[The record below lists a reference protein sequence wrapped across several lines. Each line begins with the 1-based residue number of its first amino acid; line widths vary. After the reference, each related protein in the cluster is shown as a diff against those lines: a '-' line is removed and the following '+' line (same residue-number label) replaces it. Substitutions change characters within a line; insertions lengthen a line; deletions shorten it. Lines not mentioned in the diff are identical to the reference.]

1 MAIKE
6 FFKKLLKN
14 PGKKLLTVAAITTI
28 PMALVACND
37 PTPTPTPTPDVDP
50 VEETKQVGIVSVLE
64 KNAAYKN
71 LDKSAESAITDKI
84 VGAVADEY
92 YTQKKNVQLVD
103 VQFGGADN
111 NQATI
116 VAKVDGS
123 KVVLVKYESE
133 QLGNFKSITDKQAF
147 VLGEAGYTSQTK
159 VDEDKQSEADAKIT
173 SAVKSVISKLSSL
186 DDDAKVIQ
194 ANEIF
199 DGISGDGKD
208 ISGFEKYQG
217 VILSEVRQDG
227 TVIAFTYSDGKYNDH
242 VLTVNGK
249 DDLTNDQILSE
260 IKSGEFEIT
269 TRTIDPSE
277 TYTAPAVEEKPV
289 VEYVNFNE
297 IYNEIFGEDFAFT
310 SPTELFDSVLPTIQ
324 TYATSTDLIMYA
336 AGDNLTILSE
346 CISKQGRTS
355 LEKLTYNGENFKDIK
370 QYCDLYCESSGS
382 LEEYLKIELIKN
394 DIVKGSSEE
403 AALRTELEK
412 YGAYVL
418 NGQQKIKSLAENE
431 FIHER
436 QINATKDEIDSD
448 AFGEKLCPDK
458 EVIATYVGALEGK
471 QLDSVGRFNTGYYT
485 GFNTVT
491 VYRDDNDDVIIKQ
504 DKIYVPYY
512 NDSTNE
518 SLYKT
523 FSEGKDET
531 KYNIVSQ
538 ETETIKNATI
548 AERNEGKKLA
558 LIQVLNGYDISSL
571 DEETAKIVADIMAEY
586 LNS

>member
-1 MAIKE
+1 MRYLKITYII
-6 FFKKLLKN
+6 LLV
-14 PGKKLLTVAAITTI
+14 LALTLPFT
-28 PMALVACND
+28 ACAKYVCDSTCPVCGLCRND
-37 PTPTPTPTPDVDP
+37 YCFLHTLTEQHCQGHRDDTQ
-50 VEETKQVGIVSVLE
+50 QVGIVSVLE
-64 KNAAYKN
+64 KNSAYKN

-84 VGAVADEY
+84 IGAVADEY

-103 VQFGGADN
+103 VQFGGVDN

-269 TRTIDPSE
+269 TRTIDPSK

-289 VEYVNFNE
+289 VETITVGEIYDQNFANVDFSAKLEEAFQSIYLRRCPGMSVDTMFYAQDGETVSLYVNVND
-297 IYNEIFGEDFAFT
+297 GEDLFYKLA
-310 SPTELFDSVLPTIQ
+310 FDSTFDIMELNQLDKASILGKAGLTANTEVEKTNSETTKNKI
-324 TYATSTDLIMYA
+324 STVIEEINSNIDVIA
-336 AGDNLTILSE
+336 NLKN
-346 CISKQGRTS
+346 SKVTRDGIINNT
-355 LEKLTYNGENFKDIK
+355 EDDIDFK
-370 QYCDLYCESSGS
+370 
-382 LEEYLKIELIKN
+382 
-394 DIVKGSSEE
+394 
-403 AALRTELEK
+403 
-412 YGAYVL
+412 
-418 NGQQKIKSLAENE
+418 
-431 FIHER
+431 
-436 QINATKDEIDSD
+436 

-458 EVIATYVGALEGK
+458 EVIATYVGALGAEWI
-471 QLDSVGRFNTGYYT
+471 DDANMFNTGYYKQ
-485 GFNTVT
+485 FDV
-491 VYRDDNDDVIIKQ
+491 VVSYKNDDDVVIEKKTIC
-504 DKIYVPYY
+504 VPCYNNST
-512 NDSTNE
+512 NDS
-518 SLYKT
+518 LYNSFVDGEENKEFKYT
-523 FSEGKDET
+523 SSE
-531 KYNIVSQ
+531 I
-538 ETETIKNATI
+538 ETIKNATI
-548 AERNEGKKLA
+548 AKQNEKQKLA
-558 LIQVLNGYDISSL
+558 SIQVLNEYDIESP
-571 DEETAKIVADIMAEY
+571 DEESAKIVADAVAAY
-586 LNS
+586 LSL